1 MDKQT
6 KNEIKILA
14 KLKRYKD
21 EQKLNGEQI
30 AQTIEVNEAIEDKV
44 AELKSLKRKI
54 KHTNIV
60 TLISLFILIIILL
73 YSVIVYL
80 TRDKEPEP
88 IPVPDPLPVHIAQEY
103 DFLISVNGVAL
114 NQEDLSSYTS
124 QELLNLVRNNSDSEI
139 TCNEFTKIGSENDVH
154 FINKDANVTYY
165 SYDEAFEALR
175 SMKPTINITSS
186 RHQDGFKSNIQYIA
200 GDYTWGYP
208 LDYSC
213 QLVTSEGLWLGF
225 SDKSIKTI
233 IENNQDNI
241 SVTTSE
247 DVLVFS
253 SDEEVNVNEILS
265 GVDTPSHYVI
275 TDNSKSSMD
284 YFNDIKAALESDSRL
299 VSGANKE
306 MNYIYYIGLDYT
318 LADEIYTMYLLGL

>member
-1 MDKQT
+1 M
-6 KNEIKILA
+6 
-14 KLKRYKD
+14 
-21 EQKLNGEQI
+21 
-30 AQTIEVNEAIEDKV
+30 
-44 AELKSLKRKI
+44 
-54 KHTNIV
+54 
-60 TLISLFILIIILL
+60 
-73 YSVIVYL
+73 
-80 TRDKEPEP
+80 
-88 IPVPDPLPVHIAQEY
+88 
-103 DFLISVNGVAL
+103 
-114 NQEDLSSYTS
+114 QEDLTSYTS

-139 TCNEFTKIGSENDVH
+139 TCNEFTKISSENDVH

-175 SMKPTINITSS
+175 SIKPTINITSS
-186 RHQDGFKSNIQYIA
+186 SHQDGFKSNIQYIA

-213 QLVTSEGLWLGF
+213 QLMTSEGLWLGF
-225 SDKSIKTI
+225 SDKSIKKI

-241 SVTTSE
+241 SITSID

-253 SDEEVNVNEILS
+253 SDEEVNINEILS

-275 TDNSKSSMD
+275 SDNSKSSID
-284 YFNDIKAALESDSRL
+284 YLNDIKAALESDSRL

>member
-54 KHTNIV
+54 KYINIV

-88 IPVPDPLPVHIAQEY
+88 IPAPIQEPVHVAQEY
-103 DFLISVNGVAL
+103 DYLISVNGVAF
-114 NQEDLSSYTS
+114 NREDLSSYTS

-139 TCNEFTKIGSENDVH
+139 TCNEFTKISSEKDVH
-154 FINKDANVTYY
+154 FINESANVTYY

-175 SMKPTINITSS
+175 NMKPTINIKWGS
-186 RHQDGFKSNIQYIA
+186 HQKDFKSNIQYIA
-200 GDYTWGYP
+200 GNYTWGYP

-213 QLVTSEGLWLGF
+213 QLMTSEGLWLGF

-233 IENNQDNI
+233 IENNRDNI
-241 SVTTSE
+241 SITSTD

-253 SDEEVNVNEILS
+253 SDEEVNINEILS
-265 GVDTPSHYVI
+265 GVDTPSSYVI
-275 TDNSKSSMD
+275 SERNNSVMN